1 MSWIETIPYERSTGK
16 LRALY
21 DRIRGPGGAID
32 NILRVHG
39 LRPHTLEGHMS
50 LYKNVLHH
58 SGNRLPKWLLETLGV
73 YVSLLNRCDYCVE
86 HHWEGVRRLVRN
98 DERAGAI
105 REALESGELEPLFQG
120 RELAALRYARELT
133 ECPAGVHEGSINL
146 LRQASLDDGEILE
159 INQVVSYF
167 AYANRTV
174 LGLGVTTRGDVLG
187 LSPGDS
193 EDPASWS
200 HG

>member
-1 MSWIETIPYERSTGK
+1 MTWIETVPFEQSTGK
-16 LRALY
+16 LRALFE
-21 DRIRGPGGAID
+21 RVQGPGGRID
-32 NILRVHG
+32 NILQVHA
-39 LRPHTLEGHMS
+39 LRPHTLEGHMA

-58 SGNRLPKWLLETLGV
+58 SGNRLPKWFLETLGI
-73 YVSLLNRCDYCVE
+73 YVSLLNRCDYCAE
-86 HHWEGVRRLVRN
+86 HHGEGLRRLLN
-98 DERAGAI
+98 DDGRAGAI
-105 REALESGELEPLFQG
+105 RSALARREPEAEFQG

-133 ECPAGVHEGSINL
+133 ENPAGVHQGLITLMREAG
-146 LRQASLDDGEILE
+146 LDDGEILE

-193 EDPASWS
+193 DDPDNWN